1 MSYSSRVW
9 LYAPF
14 ALVLA
19 LAAWVMG
26 HWWLSA
32 TALEKKLAA
41 AKGGAV
47 VPGITLDWTTV
58 TVGGFPFRVDANFTG
73 LKIAGAGAHGP
84 FAWRTEKFAMHSLAY
99 GGARI
104 VYEAAG
110 PQQLAWTDKDG
121 KGRKLDFIPGSLHA
135 SSITDT
141 RGLARFDLDIVDLGS
156 AQITAGRFQFHMR
169 RETESQTLKT
179 VLQAETVQGSGVD
192 QKLVQAYV
200 DLNRL
205 DRLTPLLAGQTS
217 WPAATTAWRSNGGK
231 ATLSQTSAPDL
242 AEAVLS
248 VLY

>member
-41 AKGGAV
+41 AKGSTV
-47 VPGITLDWTTV
+47 VPGITVDWTTV
-58 TVGGFPFRVDANFTG
+58 AVGGFPFRVDANFTG

-135 SSITDT
+135 SSITGAG
-141 RGLARFDLDIVDLGS
+141 GLARFDLDIVNLGS

-169 RETESQTLKT
+169 REPETLKIM
-179 VLQAETVQGSGVD
+179 LQADSVEGSGVD
-192 QKLVQAYV
+192 QKRVQAYV
-200 DLNRL
+200 DLDRL
-205 DRLTPLLAGQTS
+205 DRLAPLLAGEAP
-217 WPAATTAWRSNGGK
+217 WPAAAAAWRGNGGR
-231 ATLSQTSAPDL
+231 AALSQTSAPDL
-242 AEAVLS
+242 AQAVLS
-248 VLY
+248 NLY

>member
-1 MSYSSRVW
+1 MQYSSRFW

-14 ALVLA
+14 ALVLV
-19 LAAWVMG
+19 LAAWVMS
-26 HWWLSA
+26 HWYLSA
-32 TALEKKLAA
+32 GALEKKLAA
-41 AKGGAV
+41 AKGNPV
-47 VPGITLDWTTV
+47 VPGVTLDWTSV

-84 FAWRTEKFAMHSLAY
+84 FAWTTEKFAMHSLAY

-110 PQQLAWTDKDG
+110 PQKLAWTGKDG
-121 KGRKLDFIPGSLHA
+121 KSQKLDFVPGSLHA
-135 SSITDT
+135 SSIVEA

-156 AQITAGRFQFHMR
+156 SQVTAGRFQFHMR
-169 RETESQTLKT
+169 RDAGALKM
-179 VLQAETVQGSGVD
+179 VLQADGVQGSGVD

-200 DLNRL
+200 ELNRL
-205 DRLTPLLAGQTS
+205 DVLAPLLEGQVS
-217 WPAATTAWRSNGGK
+217 WPMATKQWRSKDGR
-231 ATLSQTSAPDL
+231 AALSRTSAPDL